1 MLGCSMQELTDLL
14 AEATAAIEPGYF
26 LLSIHGGLPV
36 YRERVYCY
44 ELYHQMRKRWLDGCP
59 FWLNGEVDKAAHP
72 RLMELGADGF
82 KPDLLVHRP
91 GDMGGNHAVLE
102 VKPARSARHGAPKDL
117 NTLSVFRRV
126 VGYERAIYLIYGEDI
141 SEALVH
147 WIVHHSQRTDMP
159 LPVELWLHVAAGE
172 PAFCERVLGPA

>member
-1 MLGCSMQELTDLL
+1 MQELTDLL

-44 ELYHQMRKRWLDGCP
+44 ELYHQMRKRWPDGCP

-72 RLMELGADGF
+72 KLMELGADGF

-102 VKPARSARHGAPKDL
+102 VKPAHSARHGAPKDL

-126 VGYERAIYLIYGEDI
+126 VGYDRAIYLIYGEDI
-141 SEALVH
+141 SEQLIERIERFAQH
-147 WIVHHSQRTDMP
+147 TDMP
-159 LPVELWLHVAAGE
+159 LPVEPWVHAAPGQ
-172 PAFCERVLGPA
+172 PAMHARTLQGAGR